1 MNLSARHIYLRPI
14 KKDDALSIHLFAG
27 EQETTKYMLWGP
39 NSYEETLKYVE
50 ISLAAHNAVPKKV
63 YRYAIILKHSDDLI
77 GTIDLTLKSSRVAEI
92 GYILNRSHWN
102 KGYTTEA
109 MKIIINYAFKDLH
122 LDKVFATC
130 DKQNI
135 ASYRVM
141 EKAGL
146 HFVGTFTKY
155 NPKLD
160 KDLEGLLYELD
171 KSAS

>member
-14 KKDDALSIHLFAG
+14 KKDDALSIHLYAG

-77 GTIDLTLKSSRVAEI
+77 GTIDLTIKSELIGEI
-92 GYILNRSHWN
+92 GYILNKSYWG
-102 KGYTTEA
+102 KGYVSEA
-109 MKIIINYAFKDLH
+109 AKIMINFAFNTLN
-122 LDKVFATC
+122 LTKVIATC
-130 DKQNI
+130 DKHNI

-141 EKAGL
+141 EK
-146 HFVGTFTKY
+146 VGMRQVASFTKY
-155 NPKLD
+155 NPKHQC
-160 KDLEGLLYELD
+160 DLEGLLYELD
-171 KSAS
+171 RP